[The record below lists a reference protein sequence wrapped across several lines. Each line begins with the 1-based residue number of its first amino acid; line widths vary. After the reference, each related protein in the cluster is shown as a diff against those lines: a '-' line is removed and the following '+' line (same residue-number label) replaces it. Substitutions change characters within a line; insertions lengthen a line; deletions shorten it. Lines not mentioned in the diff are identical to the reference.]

1 MKKEGNT
8 AELLASD
15 DALDNAELPVGG
27 RHEGALILKA
37 TPRSRKGELIS
48 RGAKEIR
55 CIYCRQIKAL
65 AGAEDFEEG
74 WVCEDC
80 LSGNTEP
87 KNLQKIR

>member
-37 TPRSRKGELIS
+37 TPRSRKGRAYFSGSE
-48 RGAKEIR
+48 
-55 CIYCRQIKAL
+55 
-65 AGAEDFEEG
+65 
-74 WVCEDC
+74 
-80 LSGNTEP
+80 GNTVYLLP
-87 KNLQKIR
+87 SDQSLGRR